1 MLPAVGASSPAIRR
15 SSVLLPQPLRP
26 TIATNWPAA
35 DGQRQ
40 AARRGFGRSPQLPR
54 LHDNV
59 GAVDRLAVHRLE
71 TKRFL
76 HSHSHFFWKAGC
88 HDKVSRSSAREALSA
103 SLPSK
108 A

>member
-1 MLPAVGASSPAIRR
+1 MK
-15 SSVLLPQPLRP
+15 
-26 TIATNWPAA
+26 
-35 DGQRQ
+35 
-40 AARRGFGRSPQLPR
+40 GFGRSPQLPR